1 MISRRA
7 AGLLVVTATAL
18 AFVARAVDMGS
29 GSFPVNDG
37 GMFYSLT
44 QDLVRNGFVPPAL
57 TTYNQGGIPFAY
69 PPLGLYLAGTVHVV
83 LGIDLLTLFRVLP
96 LVASCLTVPAAYLV
110 ARELMGSP
118 LLAGLAAMAFGLLP
132 SAFTTQI
139 AGGGVLRAPAYLLGL
154 LALHRL
160 LVLLRTRRAADAAL
174 TALLLGLTGL
184 THPQAFAM
192 SLVSGALLWAWHGD
206 WRRTAAPAA
215 AALGVGLVL
224 PLAWVGYVA
233 AHAGPGPFASA
244 AQAGPDWLAGIL
256 YLGSSSFTGN
266 PLLDVLGTLGLA
278 GLLLE
283 AMAGRWML
291 VVWLVLM
298 LRVGW
303 QYAML
308 PLALAAA
315 LALAA
320 LLPVVQQ
327 LAGPSGG
334 SLLRTH
340 RRGVAIL
347 AGIML
352 VGLVAAAAAPLDPSS
367 KLHSLDDAQVA
378 AIDWVG
384 QNVPA
389 EDAVVVVTGL
399 HWWEDSTSEWLPALT
414 DRRSV
419 ATVQGTEWL
428 GASTFAGAKSRY
440 ADLQA
445 CARETASCVLA
456 WVRSNP
462 AQRTWILVP
471 RGQLRG
477 PLSPDDCCVAL
488 RETLNTSV
496 RVRLEFDGPGGSV
509 YRVLPDSMAANL
521 QLVSAATSRSASSME

>member
-1 MISRRA
+1 MIPRRT

-29 GSFPVNDG
+29 GGFPVNDG

-69 PPLGLYLAGTVHVV
+69 PPLGLYLAGTLHVV
-83 LGIDLLTLFRVLP
+83 LGMDLLTLFRVLP

-118 LLAGLAAMAFGLLP
+118 LLAGLTAMTFGLLP

-160 LVLLRTRRAADAAL
+160 LVLLRTRRGADAAM

-184 THPQAFAM
+184 THPQALAM
-192 SLVSGALLWAWHGD
+192 TVVSGIVLWAWHGD

-215 AALGVGLVL
+215 AALGAGLVL
-224 PLAWVGYVA
+224 PLAWVAYVA
-233 AHAGPGPFASA
+233 AHAGLGPFVSA
-244 AQAGPDWLAGIL
+244 AQAGPDWLAGL
-256 YLGSSSFTGN
+256 LFLGSSSFTGN
-266 PLLDVLGTLGLA
+266 PLLDVLGMLGLA
-278 GLLLE
+278 GLVLE

-291 VVWLVLM
+291 VVWLVLL
-298 LRVGW
+298 LRMGW

-315 LALAA
+315 LTLAA
-320 LLPVVQQ
+320 LLPAVRR
-327 LAGPSGG
+327 LAGSSDG

-340 RRGVAIL
+340 RRAVATL
-347 AGIML
+347 AGLML

-367 KLHSLDDAQVA
+367 KLHSLDQAQLA
-378 AIDWVG
+378 AVDWVG
-384 QNVPA
+384 ANVPA
-389 EDAVVVVTGL
+389 GETVAVVTGL

-419 ATVQGTEWL
+419 ATVQGSEWL
-428 GASTFAGAKSRY
+428 GSATFTDAKARF

-445 CARETASCVLA
+445 CARQTAGCVLA
-456 WVRSNP
+456 WLRADP
-462 AQRTWILVP
+462 DHPTWILVP
-471 RGQLRG
+471 RGHLRG
-477 PLSPDDCCVAL
+477 PLSADDCCIAL
-488 RETLNTSV
+488 RETLNAYAG
-496 RVRLEFDGPGGSV
+496 VRLAYDGPGGSV
-509 YRVLPDSMAANL
+509 YQVLPAATAAGP
-521 QLVSAATSRSASSME
+521 QPVSAVASRSAKSME